1 MISKKAAFFQECR
14 FFICY
19 TFCNISFFYEICNIE
34 STLIHHIVK
43 KILLY
48 ILLIFVGAVSASA
61 QLYRYLDTNQGL
73 SSRRVIGIEKDQKG
87 YMWFLTQEG
96 VDRYNGKQFTFYPLT
111 DGNKTFQQFPNLN
124 QLHIDEQNNIWV
136 TGKNGYIFKYNHIQD
151 KYDLIMNFADS
162 LQTNRRLPLTHTSI
176 DRNEHLW
183 LCTRNKQY
191 IYHIPSKK
199 VIQLESPI
207 KEEIAYIEQ
216 GKGNRYFIGTSHSI
230 HLVQLQGNKLVQ
242 EKDFTIEDIHRV
254 QHIFYHVPTD
264 RLLIGTMADGF
275 YVFDMQT
282 KTLHNIGNLK
292 DVTMND
298 AIQAYS
304 SSEEVLISTDG
315 NGVYKLNMQTLTL
328 LPYLSTSQASQKMN
342 GDIIK
347 DIYMDE
353 EGRVWMAVFPIS
365 ITVYSDKY
373 PKYDWLRKSK
383 KNSQSNDQITSVM
396 EDSDGDIWVAS
407 NNGVGYYNRRT
418 KEWKTLLSNQQN
430 NQQNQNYVFISLCE
444 ATPGT
449 ILVGGYMSG
458 MYRINKKDMKPQY
471 FSPQAEGYTNIR
483 PDKYIRSIYRDEEGT
498 IWAGGYYNF
507 KRIDFSNGD
516 IEHYQTDYPITVI
529 TSKNANELWV
539 GTINGI
545 YKFDKRKKRLKQ
557 VNLSSEIGTINSIY
571 QADSTLSYI
580 GSNGSGLWIYNNQ
593 TGKLENFHT
602 KNSAL
607 ISNNIFCILPGSSSE
622 ELIISTENEL
632 VCFNTR
638 KHTFQNWTKEQGML
652 VDKFNTSAGI
662 KTRKGETIFGCED
675 GLILIKDSINLPRN
689 FHSKLVFSN
698 LNIRYEQMLPGMED
712 SPLSMPIDETEEIT
726 LPYAQNIFS
735 IDVSSINYDRPSR
748 ILYSWKLEGFYDEW
762 NKPSESHIIRYTNL
776 TPGKYTLKVRAI
788 LLDDGQVLEERSLRI
803 HIKPPFAQTVWAYMI
818 YAIILGLTAFA
829 ILRYFWL
836 RRESVLSQEKIQ
848 FFIHTAHDIRTP
860 LTLIKGP
867 LNEISQTEKLSDKG
881 LNNLQNAIQSTDRLS
896 DLATKLI
903 EFQKEELYASETHVE
918 SIEMNQYIRNFMEPF
933 TGYAEKKLLEL
944 NFEGTSTPLNAW
956 IDRNKIDSILHNLL
970 SNALKYT
977 PEGGKISI
985 HLELHRS
992 EWALTISDTG
1002 IGIPANDQ
1010 KKMFKHLFRGENA
1023 INQRITGTGIGM
1035 LQTYR
1040 LIKRHQGKV
1049 SMTSKENEGTT
1060 FRLRFPIDSKK
1071 YIHEAPSR
1079 FDKSPSPFIKN
1090 TKTISAGQQLV
1101 DPQAKRILIVEDNPD
1116 LRQFLCQSLSDIYRT
1131 EEAENGQEALEMI
1144 GKQQPDLIIS
1154 DIMMPVM
1161 RGDDLCQTLKSNMET
1176 SHIPVI
1182 LLTALGDHDSILHGL
1197 DIKADNYVVKPFDM
1211 DILKANIAS
1220 VLANKEFIRKRFA
1233 KLDYRTENLPKE
1245 VQESPGLSLDQEFL
1259 KKATGLILKNLGE
1272 EFNVDNLCMEMGMS
1286 RSSLYN
1292 KVKALTGHSPSD
1304 FVRQVRLKEAAKML
1318 RSQKYTVAEVSDHMG
1333 YSDPKYFTDV
1343 FKKHYGMTPS
1353 AYMKN
1358 QES

>member
-1 MISKKAAFFQECR
+1 MKKTYLL
-14 FFICY
+14 FI
-19 TFCNISFFYEICNIE
+19 
-34 STLIHHIVK
+34 
-43 KILLY
+43 ILLWGT
-48 ILLIFVGAVSASA
+48 LSVSA
-61 QLYRYLDTNQGL
+61 QLYRYLDTNEGL
-73 SSRRVIGIEKDQKG
+73 SSRRVIAIEKDSKG

-96 VDRYNGKQFTFYPLT
+96 VDRYNGKEFTFYPLMDQNRT
-111 DGNKTFQQFPNLN
+111 LQQIPNLN
-124 QLHIDEQNNIWV
+124 QLHIDGQGDIWI
-136 TGKNGYIFKYNHIQD
+136 TGKNGYIFKYNQTLD
-151 KYDLIMNFADS
+151 AYDLVMNFADS
-162 LQTNRRLPLTHTSI
+162 LQTTRRLPLTYTGV
-176 DRNEHLW
+176 DRNNHLW
-183 LCTRNKQY
+183 LCTRNAQY
-191 IYHIPSKK
+191 IYNTQNKQTIR
-199 VIQLESPI
+199 LESPI
-207 KEEIAYIEQ
+207 EEEITYIEQ
-216 GKGNRYFIGTSHSI
+216 GKGNRYFIGTNH
-230 HLVQLQGNKLVQ
+230 HVYLTQLKGNKLAL
-242 EKDFTIEDIHRV
+242 EKDFTLENIHRV
-254 QHIFYHVPTD
+254 QHIFYHIPTD

-275 YVFDMQT
+275 YVFDLPT
-282 KTLHNIGNLK
+282 KKLHNIGNLK

-298 AIQAYS
+298 AISVTS
-304 SSEEVLISTDG
+304 SQEEVLIATDG
-315 NGVYKLNMQTLTL
+315 NGVYRLNMQTLEL
-328 LPYLSTSQASQKMN
+328 NKYLSSLQTSGQMN

-347 DIYMDE
+347 DIFMDE
-353 EGRVWMAVFPIS
+353 KGRTWMAVFPIS
-365 ITVYSDKY
+365 ITIHSDKY
-373 PKYDWLRKSK
+373 PKYEWFH
-383 KNSQSNDQITSVM
+383 QSGRDNFLLPNDQITSVI
-396 EDSDGDIWVAS
+396 EDSDGDIWATTS
-407 NNGVGYYNRRT
+407 NGIAYYNQRT
-418 KEWKTLLSNQQN
+418 KEWTSLLSNREQTSQE
-430 NQQNQNYVFISLCE
+430 QNYVFISLCE
-444 ATPGT
+444 ATRGT

-458 MYRINKKDMKPQY
+458 MYRINKQDMKPHY
-471 FSPQAEGYTNIR
+471 FSPQDAGYTNIR

-498 IWAGGYYNF
+498 IWAGGHYNF
-507 KRIDFSNGD
+507 KRIDLSNNY
-516 IEHYQTDYPITVI
+516 IEHYLTDYPITVI
-529 TSKNANELWV
+529 TSKNEQELWV
-539 GTINGI
+539 GTVNGI
-545 YKFDKRKKRLKQ
+545 YKFNKKAKKLQQ
-557 VNLSSEIGTINSIY
+557 VNLSSEIGNINSIW
-571 QADSTLSYI
+571 QQDSTLTYI
-580 GSNGSGLWIYNNQ
+580 GTHGTGLWIYYNQ
-593 TGKLENFHT
+593 TGKLENYHT

-607 ISNNIFCILPGSSSE
+607 LSNNIFSILPGTRPDE
-622 ELIISTENEL
+622 MVISTENEL
-632 VCFNTR
+632 VCFDAQ
-638 KHTFQNWTKEQGML
+638 KHTFLNWTKEQGMQA
-652 VDKFNTSAGI
+652 DKFNTSAGV
-662 KTRKGETIFGCED
+662 KTRKGELLFGCD
-675 GLILIKDSINLPRN
+675 NGLIVIRDSIHLPN
-689 FHSKLVFSN
+689 KIQSKLVFSN
-698 LNIRYEQMLPGMED
+698 LNIRYQRMLPGMEG
-712 SPLSMPIDETEEIT
+712 SPLIRPIDETEEIT
-726 LPYAQNIFS
+726 LPYEQNIFS
-735 IDVSSINYDRPSR
+735 LDVSSINYDCPSH

-762 NKPSESHIIRYTNL
+762 TSPSHRKSIRYTNL
-776 TPGKYTLKVRAI
+776 APGEYTLKVRAV
-788 LLDDGQVLEERSLRI
+788 LLDDGHVMEERSLRI
-803 HIKPPFAQTVWAYMI
+803 HIEPPFSRTIWAFLI
-818 YAIILGLTAFA
+818 YALILALAAFT

-836 RRESVLSQEKIQ
+836 RRESILSQEKIQ

-867 LNEISQTEKLSDKG
+867 LNEISRTEKLSDKG
-881 LNNLQNAIQSTDRLS
+881 LNNLQNAIQNTDRLS

-903 EFQKEELYASETHVE
+903 EFQKEELYASDTHVA
-918 SIEMNQYIRNFMEPF
+918 SVEMNEYIRAFIEPF
-933 TGYAEKKLLEL
+933 KGYTEKKNLQLT
-944 NFEGTSTPLNAW
+944 FEGTSTPLNAW

-977 PEGGKISI
+977 PEGGKI
-985 HLELHRS
+985 HVLLEQHRS
-992 EWALTISDTG
+992 EWTLTISDTG

-1071 YIHEAPSR
+1071 YIHESPSR

-1304 FVRQVRLKEAAKML
+1304 FVRQVRLKEAATML

-1343 FKKHYGMTPS
+1343 FKKHYGITPS